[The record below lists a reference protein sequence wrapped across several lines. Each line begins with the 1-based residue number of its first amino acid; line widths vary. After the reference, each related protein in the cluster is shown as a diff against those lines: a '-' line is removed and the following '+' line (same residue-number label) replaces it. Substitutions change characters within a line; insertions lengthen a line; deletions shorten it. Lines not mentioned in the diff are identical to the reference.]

1 MYAVMDS
8 GNRQYKV
15 AEGDL
20 LRVERLSA
28 EEGQTLK
35 VDRVLML
42 VDGSDIK
49 VGRPYLEGAS
59 VDLKVVS
66 HGRADKV
73 LVVKMKRRKNYRRT
87 QGHRQQYSELLVES
101 INKGA

>member
-1 MYAVMDS
+1 MDN
-8 GNRQYKV
+8 GDRQYKV
-15 AEGDL
+15 SEGDR
-20 LRVERLSA
+20 LRVERVSA
-28 EEGQTLK
+28 EEGQVLN

-42 VDGSDIK
+42 VDGSEVK

-59 VDLKVVS
+59 VDLKVVG

-87 QGHRQQYSELLVES
+87 QGHRQHYSELLVES